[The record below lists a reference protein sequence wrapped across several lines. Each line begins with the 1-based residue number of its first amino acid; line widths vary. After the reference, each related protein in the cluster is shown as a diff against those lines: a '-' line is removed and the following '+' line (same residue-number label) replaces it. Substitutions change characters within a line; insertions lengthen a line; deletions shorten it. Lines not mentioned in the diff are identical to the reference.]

1 MLKYV
6 LRRIVLLV
14 PVVVGISI
22 LTFTLIRLIPGDP
35 VAIMLQGEPHTAE
48 DLARIRAQWGLDRPF
63 FLQYTSYVSRL
74 VVGDFGRSF
83 MLQTPVLPVIVRQ
96 LPATI
101 ELAVVSLAI
110 ALLIALPVGV
120 VSAIKQYS
128 AFDRAGTVFATLGIS
143 MPGFWIG
150 LMLIIVFSVKLGW
163 LPASGRIDY
172 VAGLDPI
179 TGFYVLDSLL
189 TGNPAALASS
199 LKHLIMPAIV
209 LGSSMAALTTRM
221 VRSSMLEV
229 ARQDYVVCARAKG
242 LRERAVVVMHML
254 RNALIPT
261 ITVLGMQ
268 IGGLLGGAIVIE
280 TIFAWPGIGRLTV
293 QAISARDY
301 FLLQG
306 IVLFFAL
313 TRVFFN
319 LLTDVIYGVVDPRIR
334 YS

>member
-1 MLKYV
+1 MLRYV
-6 LRRIVLLV
+6 LRRIVMLV

-35 VAIMLQGEPHTAE
+35 VAIMLRDQPHTAE
-48 DLARIRAQWGLDRPF
+48 DLARIRTQWGLDASIF
-63 FLQYTSYVSRL
+63 QQYLTYVTNL
-74 VVGDFGRSF
+74 ATGDFGRSF
-83 MLQTPVLPVIVRQ
+83 MLQKSVLPIILDQ

-101 ELAVVSLAI
+101 ELAAVSLGI
-110 ALLIALPVGV
+110 SLFISIPVGV
-120 VSAIKQYS
+120 VSAVRQYS
-128 AFDRAGTVFATLGIS
+128 AFDRVGTVVATLGIS

-150 LMLIIVFSVKLGW
+150 LMLILIFSVKLGW

-172 VAGLDPI
+172 IDGFQPI
-179 TGFYVLDSLL
+179 TGFYLLDSILR
-189 TGNPAALASS
+189 GNMDAFVST
-199 LKHLIMPAIV
+199 LKHLIMPAAV
-209 LGSSMAALTTRM
+209 LGSAMAALTMRM

-229 ARQDYVVCARAKG
+229 SKQDFVVSARAKG
-242 LRERAVVVMHML
+242 LRERRVIVHML

-261 ITVLGMQ
+261 ITVVGMQ

-280 TIFAWPGIGRLTV
+280 TIFAWPGTGRLTV
-293 QAISARDY
+293 QAIGARDY

-313 TRVFFN
+313 ATVFFN
-319 LLTDVIYGVVDPRIR
+319 LLTDILYGVVDPRIR

>member
-6 LRRIVLLV
+6 LRRIILVV
-14 PVVVGISI
+14 PVVIGISV

-35 VAIMLQGEPHTAE
+35 VAIMLQDQPHTAA
-48 DLARIRAQWGLDRPF
+48 DLARIREQWGLDEPIV
-63 FLQYTSYVSRL
+63 LQYASYVSQL

-83 MLQTPVLPVIVRQ
+83 MLQTSVLPVIVDQ

-101 ELAVVSLAI
+101 ELAVVSLTI

-120 VSAIKQYS
+120 ISAVRQYS
-128 AFDRAGTVFATLGIS
+128 VFDRLGTIVATLGIS

-150 LMLIIVFSVKLGW
+150 LMLIILFSVKLGW

-172 VAGLDPI
+172 VAGLEPV

-189 TGNPAALASS
+189 TGNLSALAST
-199 LKHLIMPAIV
+199 LKHLAMPATV
-209 LGSSMAALTTRM
+209 LGSAMAALTTRM
-221 VRSSMLEV
+221 VRTSMLEV
-229 ARQDYVVCARAKG
+229 AKQDYVVCARAKG
-242 LRERAVVVMHML
+242 LRERAVVIHMI
-254 RNALIPT
+254 RNALIPA

-280 TIFAWPGIGRLTV
+280 TIFAWPGTGRLTV

-313 TRVFFN
+313 TTVFFN
-319 LLTDVIYGVVDPRIR
+319 LLTDIVYGLVDPRIR
-334 YS
+334 YT